1 MTEKPG
7 GSSAFFLSVGYGK
20 GSLPKGFLETC
31 GILPECLS
39 FYVEKRKA
47 KVAKR
52 PKIPIDN
59 ISLKLYV
66 HVHIFSVHV
75 RII

>member
-7 GSSAFFLSVGYGK
+7 GSSVFFLSVGYCK
-20 GSLPKGFLETC
+20 NSLPKGLVETYSVP
-31 GILPECLS
+31 PECLS

-47 KVAKR
+47 KLAKR

-59 ISLKLYV
+59 VSPKLYV
-66 HVHIFSVHV
+66 HVHVFGVHV
-75 RII
+75 RMV